1 MHTPFSKTLQRPT
14 WPGLLGI
21 IVLGASLAQGAQ
33 AANLR
38 VMKQGIGGG
47 TVSSTTPGINC
58 GADCDEAYGPGLTI
72 TLTATPAAGS
82 MFTGWE
88 GDCAGIGSCVVNTNL
103 ARSVRAQFAPISPIP
118 TLASFTPEGIEAFL
132 AANPSIT
139 TPAQFVKALPDE
151 FKQNWLLMS
160 RSESLQ
166 TGTAA
171 MPRIL
176 MPSANTQFV
185 FSLGLAT
192 HSAYPGA
199 HPNAIEYM
207 QWDPAEKN
215 FRFHEIV
222 LAPVAAMGSV
232 PARSRGVNI
241 DDDKCTRCHSTRN
254 VLNFTMDPGTT
265 GDPVGLVK
273 AKNKP
278 NWDTYDSWAGLM
290 PFNRDRIYQGSVE
303 AAAFRKLFNLW
314 NWRSN
319 EPVRAVLEQLYLQP
333 PGVPANHTI
342 SRINGGANDGHI
354 VFGFDLFSPIFTE
367 PAISG
372 SSSTTSSYGFANNTV
387 LPATTYSRGG
397 DFLTLHH
404 SGTPGSDEG
413 RAVQFFDLLGG
424 ADGSLNQ
431 QRVADEVASH
441 RWATGSVPMDVRPIA
456 LAINKGCLNIDVASN
471 QVVSTTGTP
480 LSVNQAFFTARSG
493 MSINQLVADTR
504 SRAQSLP
511 RRKADIQKLNLTRTG
526 DIYLPGGGNGLI
538 EEYGA
543 TTTAGTST
551 SLSRIRQEVFRR
563 DASGFSVDATLMG
576 GKYVDREVYSFNTD
590 RVALYRYFLEP
601 LGVSVDKW
609 SMGVRG
615 RSRTYTFA
623 DIFGSYTGP
632 ITSQIEASLSAEPI
646 PGLGVPTSC
655 SSLIPAVNATL
666 AALPGVNDVP
676 TYTDVQRVFNKSC
689 IECHGGLNYP
699 PVSEFGAAYL
709 NFSEDDSAAFGERLK
724 RSADFAISLVTSDPA
739 TSYLYQRITDTS
751 EACPFGMMPCGG
763 PALPTADQE
772 TIRRWIV
779 GGAPLTIGDPHITT
793 VNGRN
798 FDFQS
803 SGEFVLLKG
812 INEEIQVRQTPFGA
826 AVPITDPN
834 TGIAACPSLNTA
846 VALNVNGQRITY
858 QPNLSGEPD
867 PKGMQLRIEGKL
879 MSLTSSGINL
889 PQGGRIVRT
898 PAAGGV
904 QVEFPGGSAVVIT
917 PYFWDY
923 YQVWHLAVEVRN
935 ARSTAGVMGSV
946 APGNWLPA
954 LPGGDLLGSLPVSLS
969 DRFDVLY
976 SKFADA
982 WRVDDKTSLFDYAAG
997 TSSKTFVLPG
1007 WPKNGAKDCAI
1018 PKIPGIAVREPVKPL
1033 DIKIAQQYCTGV
1045 KNPALRKA
1053 CTQDVATTAEP
1064 AFAKPYLTVEQLKA
1078 NNKPVP
1084 VELAYPKN
1092 NQTDVSEKTTFT
1104 WKPTVDKDGDKLSYR
1119 FCLWATSEK
1128 LTFNQCTLLPEQKD
1142 IGTFVPS
1149 NLKVGEAY
1157 FWKII
1162 AEDGKGGTTDSPT
1175 WRFKVK

>member
-1 MHTPFSKTLQRPT
+1 MHTPFRKPLGRPT
-14 WPGLLGI
+14 WPRLLGI
-21 IVLGASLAQGAQ
+21 FVLGTSLAQGAL

-38 VMKQGIGGG
+38 VMKQGIGSG
-47 TVSSTTPGINC
+47 TISSTTAGINC

-82 MFTGWE
+82 MFAGWE
-88 GDCAGIGSCVVNTNL
+88 GDCTGTGSCSVNTNL

-118 TLASFTPEGIEAFL
+118 PLASFTPEGIEAFL
-132 AANPSIT
+132 TANPTIT
-139 TPAQFVKALPDE
+139 TPAQFVSALPAE

-192 HSAYPGA
+192 HAAYPGA

-207 QWDPAEKN
+207 QWDPVEKN

-290 PFNRDRIYQGSVE
+290 PFNRDRIYQGSLE
-303 AAAFRKLFNLW
+303 AAAFRKIFNMW

-319 EPVRAVLEQLYLQP
+319 EPVRAVLEQLHLQP
-333 PGVPANHTI
+333 PGVPANHAI

-372 SSSTTSSYGFANNTV
+372 SGTITSDYGFANNIV
-387 LPATTYSRGG
+387 LPASNVTQGG
-397 DFLTLHH
+397 DYLTLHH

-441 RWATGSVPMDVRPIA
+441 RWATGNVPIDVRPIA
-456 LAINKGCLNIDVASN
+456 LAINMGCLSINAASN
-471 QVVSTTGTP
+471 QVVSTTATA

-493 MSINQLVADTR
+493 MSINQLVTDTR
-504 SRAQSLP
+504 TRAQSLP
-511 RRKADIQKLNLTRTG
+511 RRKADFQKFNLTRTG

-543 TTTAGTST
+543 ATPASTST

-563 DASGFSVDATLMG
+563 PAGSGGDATIMG
-576 GKYVDREVYSFNTD
+576 GKYVDREDYGYNTD
-590 RVALYRYFLEP
+590 RVAMYRYFLEP

-623 DIFGSYTGP
+623 DVFDDYMTPFTAG
-632 ITSQIEASLSAEPI
+632 IEANLIAEPLA
-646 PGLGVPTSC
+646 GLSVPTSC
-655 SSLIPAVNATL
+655 SSLIPAVNTTL

-676 TYTDVQRVFNKSC
+676 TYTDVQRIFNKSC

-699 PVSEFGAAYL
+699 PVSNLGVGYL
-709 NFSEDDSAAFGERLK
+709 DFSEDESAPFGDRLD
-724 RSADFAISLVTSDPA
+724 RSHGFATDFITNNPA
-739 TSYLYQRITDTS
+739 TSYLYQRITNTS
-751 EACPFGMMPCGG
+751 EDCPSGMMPCGG

-803 SGEFVLLKG
+803 SDEFVLLKG

-826 AVPITDPN
+826 EVPITDPN

-846 VALNVNGQRITY
+846 VALNVGGHRISY
-858 QPNLSGEPD
+858 QPNISGEPD
-867 PKGMQLRIEGKL
+867 PKGMQLRIDGKL
-879 MSLTSSGINL
+879 VSLTSSGINL
-889 PQGGRIVRT
+889 TNGGRIMRT

-904 QVEFPGGSAVVIT
+904 QVEFPGGSTVVIT

-923 YQVWHLAVEVRN
+923 YQVWHLAVDVRN
-935 ARSTAGVMGSV
+935 ARSTEGVMGSV

-954 LPGGDLLGSLPVSLS
+954 LPGGDLLGSLPSSIS

-982 WRVDDKTSLFDYAAG
+982 WRVDDKTSLFDYAPG

-1007 WPKNGAKDCAI
+1007 WPKNGAKSCYV
-1018 PKIPGIAVREPVKPL
+1018 PKIPGIAVRDPIKPMEL
-1033 DIKIAQQYCTGV
+1033 KLAQQYCTAV

-1053 CTQDVATTAEP
+1053 CAQDVATTAEP
-1064 AFAKPYLTVEQLKA
+1064 AFAKPYLTVEQLQL

-1119 FCLWATSEK
+1119 FCLWGSGQK
-1128 LTFNQCTLLPEQKD
+1128 LTFNQCFLLPEQQD
-1142 IGTFVPS
+1142 IGNFVPS

-1157 FWKII
+1157 FWKVI

>member
-1 MHTPFSKTLQRPT
+1 MHTPFITPRLR
-14 WPGLLGI
+14 WPALISLVLLGT
-21 IVLGASLAQGAQ
+21 SLATGAH

-38 VMKQGIGGG
+38 VMKQGVGSG
-47 TVSSTTPGINC
+47 TISSTTPGINC
-58 GADCDEAYGPGLTI
+58 GADCDEAYGSGLNI
-72 TLTATPAAGS
+72 TLTATAAAGS
-82 MFTGWE
+82 MFAGWE
-88 GDCAGIGSCVVNTNL
+88 GDCSGLGSCVVNTSL
-103 ARSVRAQFAPISPIP
+103 ARSVRAQFVPLTPIP
-118 TLASFTPEGIEAFL
+118 TLGSFTPEAIQTFL
-132 AANPSIT
+132 TDNPSIT
-139 TPAQFVKALPDE
+139 SPAQFISALPAE

-176 MPSANTQFV
+176 MPNANSQFV
-185 FSLGLAT
+185 FSLGLAA

-222 LAPVAAMGSV
+222 LAPVPAMGTV
-232 PARSRGVNI
+232 PARSRGVNE

-254 VLNFTMDPGTT
+254 VLNFTLDPGTT
-265 GDPVGLVK
+265 GVPVGLVK

-278 NWDTYDSWAGLM
+278 NWDTYDSWAGLL

-303 AAAFRKLFNLW
+303 AAAFRKIFNLW

-319 EPVRAVLEQLYLQP
+319 EPVRAVLEQLQLQP
-333 PGVPANHTI
+333 PGVAANHAI

-354 VFGFDLFSPIFTE
+354 VFGFDPFSPIFTE

-372 SSSTTSSYGFANNTV
+372 SGSTTVDYGFANTTV
-387 LPATTYSRGG
+387 PPATTVNQGG
-397 DFLTLHH
+397 SFLTLHH

-424 ADGSLNQ
+424 ADGNLNQ

-441 RWATGSVPMDVRPIA
+441 RYATGSVPIDVRPIA
-456 LAINKGCLNIDVASN
+456 LAINKGCLSINAASN
-471 QVVSTTGTP
+471 QVVSTTATA

-493 MSINQLVADTR
+493 MTINDLVADTS
-504 SRAQSLP
+504 SRAHSLP

-543 TTTAGTST
+543 STSAGTST
-551 SLSRIRQEVFRR
+551 SLSRLRQEVFRR
-563 DASGFSVDATLMG
+563 PTGGFSADATIMG
-576 GKYVDREVYSFNTD
+576 GKYVDREDYGSNTNK
-590 RVALYRYFLEP
+590 VALYRYFLEP

-609 SMGVRG
+609 SMSVRG

-623 DIFGSYTGP
+623 DVFGTYSGP
-632 ITSQIEASLSAEPI
+632 LTSQIEANLSAEPI
-646 PGLGVPTSC
+646 AGLSVPTSC
-655 SSLIPAVNATL
+655 SSLISAVNATL

-676 TYTDVQRVFNKSC
+676 TYTDVQRIFNKSC

-709 NFSEDDSAAFGERLK
+709 NFSEDDSAAFGERLL
-724 RSADFAISLVTSDPA
+724 RSHNFAAGLVTTDPA
-739 TSYLYQRITDTS
+739 TSYLYQRITDSS
-751 EACPFGMMPCGG
+751 EDCPFGMMPCGG
-763 PALPTADQE
+763 PALPKTDQE

-779 GGAPLTIGDPHITT
+779 GGSPLTIGDPHITT

-826 AVPITDPN
+826 EVPITDPN
-834 TGIAACPSLNTA
+834 TGIAACPSLSTA
-846 VALNVNGQRITY
+846 VALNVSGQRITY

-867 PKGMQLRIEGKL
+867 PKGMQLRIDGKL
-879 MSLTSSGINL
+879 VSLTSSGINL
-889 PQGGRIVRT
+889 PKGGRIIRT

-904 QVEFPGGSAVVIT
+904 QVELPGGSTVVIT

-923 YQVWHLAVEVRN
+923 YQVWYLAVDVRN
-935 ARSTAGVMGSV
+935 ARSTEGVMGAV

-954 LPGGDLLGSLPVSLS
+954 LPGGDLLGALPASLS
-969 DRFDVLY
+969 DRFNTLY
-976 SKFADA
+976 YKFADA
-982 WRVDDKTSLFDYAAG
+982 WRVDDKTSLFDYASG

-1007 WPKNGAKDCAI
+1007 WPKDGAKNCYV
-1018 PKIPGIAVREPVKPL
+1018 PKIPGIAVREPVKPMEVKL
-1033 DIKIAQQYCTGV
+1033 AQQYCSTV
-1045 KNPALRKA
+1045 KNTALRKA
-1053 CTQDVATTAEP
+1053 CTQDVATTADP
-1064 AFAKPYLTVEQLKA
+1064 AFAKPYLTVEQLQQ
-1078 NNKPVP
+1078 NNKPLA
-1084 VELAYPKN
+1084 VELAFPKN
-1092 NQTDVSEKTTFT
+1092 NQTDLSEKITFN
-1104 WKPTVDKDGDKLSYR
+1104 WRPTVDKDGDKLSYR
-1119 FCLWATSEK
+1119 FCLWASGEP
-1128 LTFNQCTLLPEQKD
+1128 LTFERCTLLKD
-1142 IGTFVPS
+1142 AELGAFTPS
-1149 NLKVGEAY
+1149 YLKAGQAY

-1175 WRFKVK
+1175 WRFAVK